1 MSRDGQQSYEGSGA
15 QVLWGVA
22 EGTGMVQSGEE
33 EAQGRLI
40 ALYNCLKGG
49 GGEVGVRLCS
59 QVTVRGREVMAS
71 SCTRGSSGCM
81 SGTSSQEER

>member
-1 MSRDGQQSYEGSGA
+1 
-15 QVLWGVA
+15 
-22 EGTGMVQSGEE
+22 MVQSGEE

-71 SCTRGSSGCM
+71 SCARGGSNWIVGKNYSLN
-81 SGTSSQEER
+81 EW